1 MNKIIRTI
9 IKIACIKGINYV
21 PISIFLALS
30 TNSGCDNISLVT
42 FIKVNKISMGWF
54 SFVFRAVGFMLCVK
68 SSSYSSYSSKQNI
81 LKNMTCAKNGWA

>member
-42 FIKVNKISMGWF
+42 FIKVNKTAWGGSVLFLGLW
-54 SFVFRAVGFMLCVK
+54 VLCSV
-68 SSSYSSYSSKQNI
+68 
-81 LKNMTCAKNGWA
+81 